1 MISMPHHPPPRRDNS
16 VTTPTRPL
24 PLPKSFVKEIVRPPN
39 LNFDDVGNSNNDTSD
54 GLEGYM
60 TPSETGVSTIS
71 NGVHYTAP
79 QKTKFNFNGVEKQ
92 RPKSNHSADDNNDSP
107 RGQRRPI
114 HYRRSAASTDS
125 SETDRDSKQR
135 SSQNMV
141 NTPSSAVD
149 SILNKFGHKKA
160 RNNNRVSRSNQ
171 MEGANSTTVSGDA
184 NTESDTYNE
193 ISELES
199 KLNERKRNNEWNAGA
214 EENSKRINR
223 PQPKLP
229 PKPKPRLSE
238 KEKDGNVDDHTSSK
252 SKPKVPLKPVT
263 KHSDIET
270 HIDNVHSANQNDR
283 AGGVPVLPNLES
295 AKPSGPNRIA
305 QDKEVDGDVK
315 QILKSPL
322 KPPMRPVPRRQKTET
337 KIPQDNLG
345 FEDDNVVT
353 I

>member
-1 MISMPHHPPPRRDNS
+1 MPHHPPPRRDNS

-24 PLPKSFVKEIVRPPN
+24 PFPKPFAKEIVRPPN
-39 LNFDDVGNSNNDTSD
+39 LNLDDVGNSNNDTSD

-60 TPSETGVSTIS
+60 TPSEAGVSTIS

-79 QKTKFNFNGVEKQ
+79 NKPKFNFHLPNGVEKQ
-92 RPKSNHSADDNNDSP
+92 RPTSNHSNGDNNDSP

-135 SSQNMV
+135 SSQTWV
-141 NTPSSAVD
+141 KTPGSAVD
-149 SILNKFGHKKA
+149 SILNKFGHKNA
-160 RNNNRVSRSNQ
+160 RNNNRVSKSYQ
-171 MEGANSTTVSGDA
+171 MEGANSTIVSDDA
-184 NTESDTYNE
+184 NTESETYNE

-199 KLNERKRNNEWNAGA
+199 KLNERRRNNERNAVA
-214 EENSKRINR
+214 DENSKRINR

-229 PKPKPRLSE
+229 PKPKPRLSD

-252 SKPKVPLKPVT
+252 SKPKIPLKPVT
-263 KHSDIET
+263 KHTDNET
-270 HIDNVHSANQNDR
+270 HIDNLHLANQSNR

-295 AKPSGPNRIA
+295 AKSSEPNRIA
-305 QDKEVDGDVK
+305 QDEEVNGEK
-315 QILKSPL
+315 KHILKPPL

-337 KIPQDNLG
+337 KVPQDNLG